1 MTEDDFQ
8 YAIENTRVILAPER
22 QIASFGSTSFRFY
35 LISELMDQVNEVRVR
50 DGRIHAERP
59 QILTPEH
66 YCRLLLE
73 GFGEKAQKYVDQ
85 LREHTRDVAVL
96 RYGFQFR
103 KTDVTENTVRDTM
116 DAVIARTKL
125 KVEHSEEPL
134 SAVIQGV
141 DDAWEVCLLK
151 FTIDLIER
159 STGGNMGDFR
169 KRGLIFSQE
178 FSSLWQCPNVTKESE
193 LFRRERNKEAKRHI
207 VSEEMLREV
216 VYQGMYRIRLSRVVY
231 DDNLDSFIDLR
242 VFQRGG
248 YDDNDE
254 EMFHPTRR
262 GFQIAEKEWVK
273 LVEGHF
279 FENLEAQIQRDPR

>member
-22 QIASFGSTSFRFY
+22 QIASFGTTSFRFY
-35 LISELMDQVNEVRVR
+35 LISELMDQANEIRVR

-73 GFGEKAQKYVDQ
+73 GFGAKAERYVEQ
-85 LREHTRDVAVL
+85 LRERTRDMAVL

-103 KTDVTENTVRDTM
+103 KTDVVENTVRDTM
-116 DAVIARTKL
+116 EAVIERTRRQ
-125 KVEHSEEPL
+125 VEHSEEPL

-159 STGGNMGDFR
+159 SSGGNMGDFR
-169 KRGLIFSQE
+169 RRGL
-178 FSSLWQCPNVTKESE
+178 V
-193 LFRRERNKEAKRHI
+193 
-207 VSEEMLREV
+207 
-216 VYQGMYRIRLSRVVY
+216 
-231 DDNLDSFIDLR
+231 
-242 VFQRGG
+242 
-248 YDDNDE
+248 
-254 EMFHPTRR
+254 
-262 GFQIAEKEWVK
+262 
-273 LVEGHF
+273 
-279 FENLEAQIQRDPR
+279 